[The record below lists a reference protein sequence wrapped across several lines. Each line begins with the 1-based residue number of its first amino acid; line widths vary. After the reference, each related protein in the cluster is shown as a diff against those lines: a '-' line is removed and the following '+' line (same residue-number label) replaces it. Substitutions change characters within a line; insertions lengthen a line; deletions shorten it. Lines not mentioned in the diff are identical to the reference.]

1 VLVRRGGYV
10 GLYYVIYFD
19 AWLCTHMEVEA
30 VLKGRGEGRFERVF
44 FSLKVVIADWAVL
57 N

>member
-1 VLVRRGGYV
+1 
-10 GLYYVIYFD
+10 
-19 AWLCTHMEVEA
+19 MEVEA